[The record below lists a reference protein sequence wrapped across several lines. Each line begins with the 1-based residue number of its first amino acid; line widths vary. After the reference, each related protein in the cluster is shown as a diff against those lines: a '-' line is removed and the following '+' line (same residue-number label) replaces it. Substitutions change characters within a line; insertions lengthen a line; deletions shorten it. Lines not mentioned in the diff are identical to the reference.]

1 MGLGGLVRVSVVR
14 GGGAY
19 TGKGKFKVCGT
30 HPPGQCVTRN
40 TEAEEE

>member
-1 MGLGGLVRVSVVR
+1 MGLGGLVHVTVVG

-19 TGKGKFKVCGT
+19 TGKGK
-30 HPPGQCVTRN
+30 CVTRN